1 MKDRKN
7 LLVLCA
13 FYLCGAQGICPQQ
26 SAARAPLPASLPG
39 TLGSESGLFDRYRGS
54 PVPPVNFFDSPR
66 LETLIRAGTLYLSLR
81 DAITLAIENNLDV
94 EMQRLTPIIAETD
107 ILRAQA
113 GGSIRGITASVQE
126 GPSGLGSTVR
136 GAAGQTQGISTTPVE
151 TQSRQQSVSMA
162 AATGASGPP
171 VPSLDPAVVGTAGWN
186 RTNRPQ
192 TNTFITGTNELTST
206 AQLGDL
212 RFQQG
217 FLWGGTA
224 SLGLDITRQNTNNL
238 RSNIN
243 PATTAGLAFTY
254 VQPLLQGFG
263 LAVNNRFIR
272 IAKNNRQVSDLVF
285 EQQVMTTAYTVAR
298 LYWDLVSLNSELRV
312 QEQSLAL
319 SERLLNDNIL
329 QEQAGTLAPIDVV
342 RARAEVAGARR
353 DLTVAQTRVR
363 QQETILLDY
372 ITRQTLDAQRLG
384 TLRITPTDAIS
395 PPAQDPVQPFQDL
408 VAEAERRRPEL
419 AAALLQVENSRISL
433 SGTRSA
439 LLPSLD
445 LVVNGR
451 SNALFGPISSL
462 PLIPGSAGGFIER
475 TADPAFVGGAGT
487 GLSQIFRA
495 RFPDYGVQLQ
505 LTIPLANRA
514 ARADYTRDQLSARQ
528 QEIRLR
534 QIEKQIGVD
543 VSNALIAVEQSRAA
557 YQAAEE
563 ARMFQEQ
570 SLEAEREKYAVG
582 VSTNFLVIQ
591 YQRDLA
597 EAQSAEVAALADYAK
612 ARATLDRVT
621 GGILERYGISIVEAY
636 RGRISST
643 TSAPGTPP
651 SPQRP

>member
-1 MKDRKN
+1 MKDRKGF
-7 LLVLCA
+7 LVLCA
-13 FYLCGAQGICPQQ
+13 FYLCSAQGVYPQQ
-26 SAARAPLPASLPG
+26 PAARAPLPASLPG
-39 TLGSESGLFDRYRGS
+39 TLESERGVFERYRGV
-54 PVPPVNFFDSPR
+54 PVPPVNFSDSPR

-94 EMQRLTPIIAETD
+94 ELQRLTPIIAETD

-113 GGSIRGITASVQE
+113 GGAIRGITANVQE
-126 GPSGLGSTVR
+126 GPAGLGATAQ
-136 GAAGQTQGISTTPVE
+136 GAAGQTQGISTTPVA
-151 TQSRQQSVSMA
+151 TQSSQQSVSTVT
-162 AATGASGPP
+162 ATGASGPP
-171 VPSLDPAVVGTAGWN
+171 VPSLDPALVGTIGWN

-192 TNTFITGTNELTST
+192 TNTFITGTNELTATS
-206 AQLGDL
+206 QLGDL
-212 RFQQG
+212 RIQKG

-224 SLGLDITRQNTNNL
+224 SAGLDATRQNTNNL
-238 RSNIN
+238 RADIN

-298 LYWDLVSLNSELRV
+298 LYWDLVSLNGELRV

-408 VAEAERRRPEL
+408 VAEAEKRRPEL

-433 SGTRSA
+433 TGTRNA

-451 SNALFGPISSL
+451 SNALFGAISSL
-462 PLIPGSAGGFIER
+462 PPIPGTGGGLIER
-475 TADPAFVGGAGT
+475 TADPTFVGGAGT

-557 YQAAEE
+557 HQAAEE

-570 SLEAEREKYAVG
+570 SLDAEREKYAVG

-621 GGILERYGISIVEAY
+621 GEILERYGISIVEAY
-636 RGRISST
+636 RGRVS
-643 TSAPGTPP
+643 GPP
-651 SPQRP
+651 RP